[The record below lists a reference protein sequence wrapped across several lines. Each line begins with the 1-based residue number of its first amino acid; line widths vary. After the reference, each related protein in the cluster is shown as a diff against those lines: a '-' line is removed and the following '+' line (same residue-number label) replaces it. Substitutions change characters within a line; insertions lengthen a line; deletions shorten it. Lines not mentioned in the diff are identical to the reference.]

1 MDRFQ
6 SLIAFARVVEA
17 GSFARA
23 ADRLDVSVSAVSRQ
37 VSDLESHLG
46 VRLLNRTTRRLSMT
60 ESGQA
65 FYERCVQLLADLDEA
80 EEAVSASAV
89 VPRGT
94 LRITASISFGAG
106 YLAPAIAALQQRHPQ
121 LRFDIELSDRAV
133 DLVDERID
141 LAIRIGDI
149 GSQALISRRI
159 GIAQMV
165 CCAAPAYLAK
175 HEAPR
180 TPADLASHACLT
192 YEYSSGGN
200 LWRFTDAT
208 NHAHEV
214 SVSGIAHANNGAML
228 AALAVAG
235 VGVALEPDFIVA
247 PDARDDSCGCC
258 AISSRQPSASTPP
271 IRAGGTRRRK
281 CAAFIDFLAARL
293 SAIRGGGLPTTRR
306 AAARTGAH
314 AQGRRS
320 LAPAHGIWIFRP
332 GRAAGTERRACGRS
346 TIDDDALAPPG
357 FSRIARSVPTFVA
370 SG

>member
-6 SLIAFARVVEA
+6 SLIAFARVVEV

-23 ADRLDVSVSAVSRQ
+23 ADRLAISVSAVSRQ

-65 FYERCVQLLADLDEA
+65 FYERCVQLLADLEEA

-106 YLAPAIAALQQRHPQ
+106 YLAPAIAEFRERHPQ
-121 LRFDIELSDRAV
+121 VRFDIELSDRAV

-149 GSQALISRRI
+149 GSQALIGRRI

-175 HEAPR
+175 HGVPR
-180 TPADLASHACLT
+180 TPADLVSHACLT

-200 LWRFTDAT
+200 LWHFTDAA

-214 SVSGIAHANNGAML
+214 NVSGIAHANNGAML

-235 VGVALEPDFIVA
+235 VGVTLEPDFIVA
-247 PDARDDSCGCC
+247 PDV
-258 AISSRQPSASTPP
+258 
-271 IRAGGTRRRK
+271 RAGRLVRLLRDYAPPAIGINAAYPSRRHLSAKVR
-281 CAAFIDFLAARL
+281 AFIDFLAAHFERDPQWRL
-293 SAIRGGGLPTTRR
+293 ADDPVPPQR
-306 AAARTGAH
+306 APART
-314 AQGRRS
+314 RK
-320 LAPAHGIWIFRP
+320 AP
-332 GRAAGTERRACGRS
+332 
-346 TIDDDALAPPG
+346 
-357 FSRIARSVPTFVA
+357 
-370 SG
+370 